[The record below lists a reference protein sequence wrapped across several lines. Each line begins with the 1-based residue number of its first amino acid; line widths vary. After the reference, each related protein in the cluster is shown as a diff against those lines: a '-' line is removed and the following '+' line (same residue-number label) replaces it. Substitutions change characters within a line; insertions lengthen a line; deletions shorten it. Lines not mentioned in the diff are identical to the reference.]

1 VIVFCISAF
10 LAGISGALFGGI
22 FRTAGQ
28 SSFTFF
34 NSLILLAIMAIT
46 ATFLRTLPAA
56 ILAAILYQVVGGYIN
71 SPRFTLIEPLLFGIG
86 ALVAALL
93 SQGSGV
99 ATWFAREARAT
110 QWRARSPVAARRL
123 APDPTAAT
131 TPFAAIRG
139 ES

>member
-22 FRTAGQ
+22 FETAGQ
-28 SSFTFF
+28 SSFSFF

-56 ILAAILYQVVGGYIN
+56 IAAAILYQVVGGYIN
-71 SPRFTLIEPLLFGIG
+71 SPRFTLVEPLLFGLG

-93 SQGSGV
+93 SQSSGV
-99 ATWFAREARAT
+99 AAWFEREARAT
-110 QWRARSPVAARRL
+110 RWRARSPVAARRL
-123 APDPTAAT
+123 ALDPTAT
-131 TPFAAIRG
+131 TIPLSAIRG